1 MILSTEHASQIAELS
16 ASRDVLEAQAN
27 ADRLA
32 RWQRRYPYDCVSVPS
47 TTQPPKWPCIR
58 ISIAQAPSNVTAIKR
73 RRA

>member
-1 MILSTEHASQIAELS
+1 MILAPEQASQIAELS

-32 RWQRRYPYDCVSVPS
+32 RWQQRYPHDCVSVPS
-47 TTQPPKWPCIR
+47 PTQPPKWPCVR
-58 ISIAQAPSNVTAIKR
+58 VSIAEAPSNVTTIRR